1 MNNQKTCHSSLSQCL
16 QSYDILK
23 VSSICQVHF
32 CRSFIRILS
41 WQTWSFVSMHLLH
54 LYLIWKNLWQLH
66 HSGFQNHHAVH
77 SELLPFLSQNRRKML
92 YTFCQLSSSMPWNL
106 DNVIIKVQTTWPSCI
121 SLLVLHSS
129 YRIRNL
135 GGNSLT
141 CLHCHHLLSFLPSC
155 TGTHHLMHLHI
166 AFNHNDPSHY
176 LSVCCWVLVLSWS
189 IPSGL
194 PSVMKGSILENP
206 LSSSGYCQLSV
217 FVDKL
222 ASTASRL
229 HSQRS
234 LLTLVTQQLWH
245 VFCVGIWLQKGL
257 WLGEASLRS
266 STRSHL
272 NCKGW
277 FA

>member
-16 QSYDILK
+16 QSYNILK
-23 VSSICQVHF
+23 VSSICQVHC
-32 CRSFIRILS
+32 CRPFICILS
-41 WQTWSFVSMHLLH
+41 WQKGSFVSMYLLH

-77 SELLPFLSQNRRKML
+77 SELLPFLSQNSRKML
-92 YTFCQLSSSMPWNL
+92 YTFCQLSSSMPWHL
-106 DNVIIKVQTTWPSCI
+106 DNVIIKVQTAWHSCI

-135 GGNSLT
+135 VGNSLT

-155 TGTHHLMHLHI
+155 TCTLHSTTMTL
-166 AFNHNDPSHY
+166 HT
-176 LSVCCWVLVLSWS
+176 LCMLLSWN
-189 IPSGL
+189 IPSGS
-194 PSVMKGSILENP
+194 PSVMKGSTLENP

-229 HSQRS
+229 HSRRS
-234 LLTLVTQQLWH
+234 L
-245 VFCVGIWLQKGL
+245 
-257 WLGEASLRS
+257 
-266 STRSHL
+266 
-272 NCKGW
+272 
-277 FA
+277 